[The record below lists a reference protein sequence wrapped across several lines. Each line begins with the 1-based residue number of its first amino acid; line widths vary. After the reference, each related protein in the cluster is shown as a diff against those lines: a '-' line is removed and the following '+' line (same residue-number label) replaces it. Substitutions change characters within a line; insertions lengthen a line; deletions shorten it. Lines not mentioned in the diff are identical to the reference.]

1 MSTVVTGL
9 ATQTEFP
16 AITSLTPTGSTALG
30 KDEFLKLLVAQLAN
44 QDPTNP
50 QDSTAFVAQLAQF
63 SSLEQQQNT
72 VNRLDTLL
80 LGQATANQTAASTF
94 IGKNVT
100 YQSGQIQLSQG
111 SAPAVQMTLSAPA
124 DQVTVAVSDGSGN
137 VVRTMKMGAAAA
149 GDLAVTWDGTD
160 NNGNVLPDGSY
171 TIAPSAV
178 DASGNPVPIT
188 LATAGTVSGVV
199 FHGGVPYL
207 QVGGG
212 LISMSSV
219 VSISAPPAASTPP
232 SGSTAGSTASAMQAY
247 NAASGASGAAP

>member
-1 MSTVVTGL
+1 MSTVVPGL

-63 SSLEQQQNT
+63 TSLEQQQNT

-100 YQSGQIQLSQG
+100 YQSGQIQLASG
-111 SAPAVQMTLSAPA
+111 SAPSVQMTLSAPA
-124 DQVTVAVSDGSGN
+124 DQVTVAVSDGAGH
-137 VVRTMKMGAAAA
+137 VVRTMKLGAAAA
-149 GDLAVTWDGTD
+149 GDMAVTWDGTD

-178 DASGNPVPIT
+178 DASGNPVPIS
-188 LATAGTVSGVV
+188 LATGGTVTGVT

-212 LISMSSV
+212 LVSMSSV
-219 VSISAPPAASTPP
+219 VSVSAPPADPSTPS
-232 SGSTAGSTASAMQAY
+232 SGATAGSTASAMQAY
-247 NAASGASGAAP
+247 NVATGAGP